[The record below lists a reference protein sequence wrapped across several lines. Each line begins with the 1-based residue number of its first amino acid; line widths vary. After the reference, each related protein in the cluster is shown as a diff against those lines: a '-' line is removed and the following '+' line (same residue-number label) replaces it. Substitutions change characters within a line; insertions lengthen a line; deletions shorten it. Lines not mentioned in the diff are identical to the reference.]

1 MADNQ
6 DPLTAL
12 QKLLE
17 EQKKQGTTTPTD
29 IVPEEKAPGL
39 SAEEIALLQKQ
50 KELEDQIKIA
60 EQLTI
65 MKNELKD
72 TPQYQARMS
81 QKINNETLSEQKK
94 LEERSIRI
102 FQLKHLDSN

>member
-6 DPLTAL
+6 DPLAAL

-17 EQKKQGTTTPTD
+17 EQKKQGAVDT
-29 IVPEEKAPGL
+29 VPEEKAPGL
-39 SAEEIALLQKQ
+39 SAEEIALLQQQKQ
-50 KELEDQIKIA
+50 AEDQVQIN
-60 EQLTI
+60 EQLAK
-65 MKNELKD
+65 MQAELKD

-81 QKINNETLSEQKK
+81 QKISSEALSEQKK

-102 FQLKHLDSN
+102 FQLKHLESN